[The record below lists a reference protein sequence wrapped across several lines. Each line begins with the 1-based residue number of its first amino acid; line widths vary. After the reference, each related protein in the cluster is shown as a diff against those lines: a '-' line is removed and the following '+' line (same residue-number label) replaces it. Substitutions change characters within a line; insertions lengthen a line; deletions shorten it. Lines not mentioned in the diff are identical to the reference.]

1 MPPQSMV
8 VCTDLMMPAVEGS
21 PVLVHSRL
29 GTSAPLKKT
38 GQLPLIVTILL
49 PETISSG
56 GAACKSKGALA
67 KIHALSK
74 MDLKQWFTAALE
86 RVPMTVV

>member
-1 MPPQSMV
+1 MV

-29 GTSAPLKKT
+29 GTSAPLKNT

-49 PETISSG
+49 PDTMSSG
-56 GAACKSKGALA
+56 GAACKSMGIATMAAALKA
-67 KIHALSK
+67 
-74 MDLKQWFTAALE
+74 MDLKLRFTASLE
-86 RVPMTVV
+86 